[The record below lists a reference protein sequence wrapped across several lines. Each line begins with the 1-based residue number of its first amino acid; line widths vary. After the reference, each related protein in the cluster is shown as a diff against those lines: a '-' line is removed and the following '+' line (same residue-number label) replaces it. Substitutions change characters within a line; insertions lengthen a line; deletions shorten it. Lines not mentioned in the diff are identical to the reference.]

1 MRKKLKLSKKEKEAA
16 SNKKLGGNKKT
27 KKRRNLSSVR
37 AKLIFSYVLL
47 SAVIIVSLLFTIQS
61 ISALNGII
69 EVDGYVNNIVNTIG
83 DLLRHQGVYEL
94 TGSEDERGEIYNLLT
109 EIQDQVQKV
118 MDSEADKATKDSVT
132 LIGIH
137 IGNYRSEFGHYIT
150 SRTTRDGIVSTMN
163 ENIET
168 SKAAIRD
175 LSDLIE
181 VQIEL
186 SESGMGANTSV
197 DINTLYRILSTV
209 QQSEQQ
215 IYELKDYTSEYLLEG
230 EKSSLI
236 TLNAKAENLFTQL
249 DELETAIEPLGVENV
264 VPTLRSEIES
274 YLGSSDR
281 LYQTDVNMAEQSDN
295 LSELADSVRAEGGS
309 IYDMQSGLVQSISA
323 STYQTAY
330 TSLIIGIIIALLA
343 SIIVFRSISK
353 PLGKL
358 TLELL
363 AATEEKD
370 LTKQIQLK
378 TNDEFKQL
386 AEALNEFNGRIHDM
400 MKEVDTDA
408 DGLETLASDVSL
420 QVKRLN
426 ENIENISASIEEL
439 SASMEET
446 SAASEQID
454 SSAQGVDQ
462 MIGKVVEKASDGQ
475 NYVGDIRKRAKSV
488 KESSEDA
495 RDIATQLYNESKQ
508 LLSDSIER
516 SKAVEKINLLSNSI
530 LDIAEQ
536 TNLLALNAAIEA
548 ARAGEAGKGF
558 SVVAE
563 EIRKL
568 ASTSQDSANEIQA
581 VTQHVIRSVSDLKE
595 NATGL
600 ITFIEMNVL
609 GDYQSMTEMGEQYD
623 NDANVLSDMFADL
636 VETMQEMKVS
646 IKDVTE
652 TIGNIAATINE
663 SAKGVSEV
671 AENIGDIVTVSD
683 QVAQET
689 DKVNSNSKSLKSYVS
704 AFKI

>member
-353 PLGKL
+353 P
-358 TLELL
+358 
-363 AATEEKD
+363 
-370 LTKQIQLK
+370 
-378 TNDEFKQL
+378 
-386 AEALNEFNGRIHDM
+386 
-400 MKEVDTDA
+400 
-408 DGLETLASDVSL
+408 
-420 QVKRLN
+420 
-426 ENIENISASIEEL
+426 
-439 SASMEET
+439 
-446 SAASEQID
+446 
-454 SSAQGVDQ
+454 
-462 MIGKVVEKASDGQ
+462 
-475 NYVGDIRKRAKSV
+475 
-488 KESSEDA
+488 
-495 RDIATQLYNESKQ
+495 
-508 LLSDSIER
+508 
-516 SKAVEKINLLSNSI
+516 
-530 LDIAEQ
+530 
-536 TNLLALNAAIEA
+536 
-548 ARAGEAGKGF
+548 
-558 SVVAE
+558 
-563 EIRKL
+563 
-568 ASTSQDSANEIQA
+568 
-581 VTQHVIRSVSDLKE
+581 
-595 NATGL
+595 
-600 ITFIEMNVL
+600 
-609 GDYQSMTEMGEQYD
+609 
-623 NDANVLSDMFADL
+623 
-636 VETMQEMKVS
+636 
-646 IKDVTE
+646 
-652 TIGNIAATINE
+652 
-663 SAKGVSEV
+663 
-671 AENIGDIVTVSD
+671 
-683 QVAQET
+683 
-689 DKVNSNSKSLKSYVS
+689 
-704 AFKI
+704 